1 MDPKK
6 SDLVVLS
13 KLKRINVTGG
23 DVLHCLRANEKSFEK
38 FGEAYFSF
46 IEMNHVKAWK
56 RHLKMKMNLIV
67 PVGKVRFVFYSPEKN
82 FIMNPI
88 IGEENYCRITVSPG
102 VWFGFKGLAKDK
114 SCILNISS
122 IVHDPSESERMH
134 LNFLKFREV

>member
-67 PVGKVRFVFYSPEKN
+67 PVGKVRFVFYSPEKI
-82 FIMNPI
+82 FYI
-88 IGEENYCRITVSPG
+88 
-102 VWFGFKGLAKDK
+102 
-114 SCILNISS
+114 
-122 IVHDPSESERMH
+122 
-134 LNFLKFREV
+134 